1 MNKSKTILIAILLIG
16 ISFGAGYYSKPDNVK
31 EVVKYKESKNIV
43 IVKTRYVYPDGTIKE
58 QIVEKDKSITELD
71 SEKVVTN
78 RNLGVRVKIATKIG
92 GLESEPIYALG
103 LDSPPLLK
111 LFKTQ
116 IGLSASVNTEQEI
129 YGGVYVQ
136 F

>member
-1 MNKSKTILIAILLIG
+1 MQVSKRVGLIVVIVAIGLG
-16 ISFGAGYYSKPDNVK
+16 YGAAYFIAPEKVT
-31 EVVKYKESKNIV
+31 EVVKYKEAKDTVKIV
-43 IVKTRYVYPDGTIKE
+43 TRIVYKDGTVKE
-58 QIVEKDKSITELD
+58 QEVTKDKSVTELD

-92 GLESEPIYALG
+92 ESEPIYALG